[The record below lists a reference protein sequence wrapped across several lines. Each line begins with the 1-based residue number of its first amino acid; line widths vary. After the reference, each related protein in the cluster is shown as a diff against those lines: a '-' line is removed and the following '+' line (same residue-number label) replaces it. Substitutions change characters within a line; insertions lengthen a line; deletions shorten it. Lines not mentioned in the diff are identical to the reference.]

1 MNVYLSDKFE
11 SQISK
16 TALLLGFQQ
25 REVIERALLYYFDSL
40 KDEFLLRSEFAAWDK
55 LSDEA
60 MIKFEEE
67 LEKR

>member
-40 KDEFLLRSEFAAWDK
+40 KDEFLLKSEFAAWDK

-67 LEKR
+67 LQYK